1 MDYKT
6 KKEIIESNPYYYV
19 LKDYD
24 IEETGLIF
32 FSVENVRMI
41 QDKIKQ
47 IIYKLSNVILTEDQD
62 VNSLLIV
69 MRDVYLRE
77 GRFLRYKITQQVED
91 LNIKL
96 LNRLIPDILT
106 GVKQQLGYLKYIN
119 SPIDPM
125 DRPINNSIKGS
136 KTTKEIGRFIKN

>member
-6 KKEIIESNPYYYV
+6 KEKIIQSNPYYYV

-32 FSVENVRMI
+32 FSVENVNMI
-41 QDKIKQ
+41 QNKIKQ

-62 VNSLLIV
+62 INSLLIV

-77 GRFLRYKITQQVED
+77 GRFLRYKINQQVED

-96 LNRLIPDILT
+96 LNRLIPDILS

-119 SPIDPM
+119 YPIEPM
-125 DRPINNSIKGS
+125 DRPINDSIKGS
-136 KTTKEIGRFIKN
+136 KTTKEIGRFINF

>member
-6 KKEIIESNPYYYV
+6 KEKIIQSNPYYYV

-32 FSVENVRMI
+32 FSVENVNMI
-41 QDKIKQ
+41 QNKIKQ

-62 VNSLLIV
+62 INSLLIV

-77 GRFLRYKITQQVED
+77 GRFLRYKINQQVED

-96 LNRLIPDILT
+96 LNRLIPDILS

-119 SPIDPM
+119 SPIEPM
-125 DRPINNSIKGS
+125 DRPINDSIKGS
-136 KTTKEIGRFIKN
+136 KTTKEIGRFINF